1 MYTLLNL
8 KSLAK
13 NSTSMFIIL
22 AILMYV
28 SFNVMF
34 FGVGLFYQ
42 YNKNIE
48 DSEIDTYVVSF
59 TILDD
64 VTKGDLQ
71 DYVESL
77 SDETLKNV
85 SYITCFSST
94 QVSGIDE
101 EAPLAFYI
109 QYENGSLEYS
119 NEVFDPMIDDLI
131 LKDGRFFTQEE
142 FSDGEKK
149 AIVMGSGNEFQTAPS
164 P

>member
-13 NSTSMFIIL
+13 NSTAMFVIL

-34 FGVGLFYQ
+34 FRVGLFYQ

-77 SDETLKNV
+77 SDETLK
-85 SYITCFSST
+85 S
-94 QVSGIDE
+94 D
-101 EAPLAFYI
+101 
-109 QYENGSLEYS
+109 
-119 NEVFDPMIDDLI
+119 NE
-131 LKDGRFFTQEE
+131 
-142 FSDGEKK
+142 
-149 AIVMGSGNEFQTAPS
+149 
-164 P
+164 